1 MTQEPY
7 FHEESGTVRFWV
19 PVDGQLIGCSVSRET
34 LHYRYRPGAQ
44 GENPLETYASNVDSL
59 RAAVQR
65 RVARGSIEPVMLR
78 ENDLYDRAEG
88 DPAKTVR

>member
-1 MTQEPY
+1 MVQEPY

-19 PVDGQLIGCSVSRET
+19 PVDGQVVGCSVSRET

-44 GENPLETYASNVDSL
+44 GENPLDTYASNSEAL
-59 RAAVQR
+59 QAAVRR
-65 RVARGSIEPVMLR
+65 RVALGSIEPVMLR

-88 DPAKTVR
+88 TPAKTSR